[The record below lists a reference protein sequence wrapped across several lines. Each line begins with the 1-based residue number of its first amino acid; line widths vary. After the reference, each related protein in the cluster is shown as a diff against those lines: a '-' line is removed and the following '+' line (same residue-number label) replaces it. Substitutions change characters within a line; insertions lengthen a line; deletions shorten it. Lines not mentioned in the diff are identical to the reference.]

1 MDSQESLL
9 HLKRIHHARRLKEK
23 RKHYSK
29 NKGILSDRAVGTLF
43 HSPARCSC
51 FMCGNPRKYFGERT
65 VQERRQMQ
73 KERDLD

>member
-1 MDSQESLL
+1 MGNSESSLRS
-9 HLKRIHHARRLKEK
+9 KRIHHNRRLKEK
-23 RKHYSK
+23 RKHYCN